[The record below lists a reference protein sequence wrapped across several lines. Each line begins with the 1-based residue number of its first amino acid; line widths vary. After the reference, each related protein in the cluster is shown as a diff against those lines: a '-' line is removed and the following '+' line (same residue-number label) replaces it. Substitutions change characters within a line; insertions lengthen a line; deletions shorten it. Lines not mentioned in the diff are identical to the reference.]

1 MDDRTSGTGRNPR
14 LPARALGLTLAAT
27 VLAASGTVLPLPALA
42 QASRATLDI
51 SAGPLSTALN
61 QLAAQ
66 TGLQV
71 LVDSQ
76 LVAGVSTPGLSG
88 SYTPEEALNALTSG
102 TLLRYTFTGP
112 RTVRLASALPADQ
125 GSADLAVAA
134 SNEVVALDTITIAG
148 EKLPRDVFRTYTS
161 VGVVT
166 GQELSD
172 FNDTTFDQAVS
183 RIANVTATRTG
194 NGNNSFSIRGLNA
207 EGVTQPSRS
216 APIISVM
223 VDGAMQGVEATRR
236 GSRGV
241 WDVEQIEVLRGPQS
255 TLQGRNSLGGTVIV
269 ETKDPTYT
277 PEVIVD
283 GQIGNMDYLNG
294 AFAVSAPI
302 VQDQVAVRIAGQAF
316 RKSVDIDYTDPSIAS
331 LGDDEFEEIRGKLLI
346 EPDAIPDLR
355 ALFTVSRTHDKPSW
369 NAVSGPDYFD
379 RVYSDPTNTAAEFRD
394 TYVSRYIAELG
405 YDFSPSLSVKSIT
418 AFNDADVSI
427 ASPNGSSFDRS
438 DTRDEHDLSQ
448 DIQFAYENPDV
459 PVSGV
464 AGFFAGKFDTDLN
477 SSISTNAFADFG
489 IPSASVQELDATN
502 TTTSFAAYADLRYE
516 VLDRVTL
523 LGGGRILQDTVS
535 SDYTGT
541 TLDIGGTQANIL
553 QCFFLGCTPE
563 AAFGALDEDTSVTNT
578 VFLPKIG
585 IAFDLTE
592 DQTLGFTASRG
603 YRSGFAEAI
612 PGSTEINQV
621 DPEFLWSYEVA
632 YRSRWMEDTLA
643 FNANAFYYDY
653 ENQQILTY
661 NPNFLGQ
668 TITENSARSH
678 AYGAEFEVRYR
689 PVASLELFTTLGLLK
704 TEFDEGITTAGN
716 LEGKEFPESPAV
728 TAALGGVWRHH
739 SGFFAAADVTYT
751 DGYYSAGDLDNL
763 SDRFVDAHTLVNAQ
777 VGYETR
783 YAMVSLFARNLLD
796 EDYLTSISETGSEAT
811 VGEGRFFGLRV
822 SARY

>member
-1 MDDRTSGTGRNPR
+1 MSDRSTGSGRTRR
-14 LPARALGLTLAAT
+14 LPARALGATLAAATLAAT
-27 VLAASGTVLPLPALA
+27 ATALPLTA
-42 QASRATLDI
+42 QAQAERSTLAI
-51 SAGPLSTALN
+51 SPGPLSTALN

-66 TGLQV
+66 TGLQIV
-71 LVDSQ
+71 ADSQ
-76 LVAGVSTPGLSG
+76 LVDGVTTSGLTG
-88 SYTPEEALNALTSG
+88 AYTSEEALNALTSG
-102 TLLRYTFTGP
+102 TSLRYTFTGP
-112 RTVRLASALPADQ
+112 RTVRLASALPGDAATTA
-125 GSADLAVAA
+125 SAD
-134 SNEVVALDTITIAG
+134 SGEFIALEPITIAG
-148 EKLPRDVFRTYTS
+148 EKLPRDVFRTYAS
-161 VGVVT
+161 VGVAT
-166 GQELSD
+166 AQELSD

-183 RIANVTATRTG
+183 RMANVTATQTAS
-194 NGNNSFSIRGLNA
+194 GNNSFSIRGLNA

-216 APIISVM
+216 APVISVM

-269 ETKDPTYT
+269 ETKDPTWT
-277 PEVIVD
+277 PEAIVD
-283 GQIGNMDYLNG
+283 GQIGNLDYLNG
-294 AFAVSAPI
+294 AFAVSTPI
-302 VQDQVAVRIAGQAF
+302 VQDQVAIRIAGQAF
-316 RKSVDIDYTDPSIAS
+316 RKSADIDYTQADLAS
-331 LGDDEFEEIRGKLLI
+331 LGDDEFEEIRGKILI
-346 EPDAIPDLR
+346 EPDAIPELS

-394 TYVSRYIAELG
+394 TYVNRYIAELG
-405 YDFSPSLSVKSIT
+405 YDFTPSLSLKSIT
-418 AFNDADVSI
+418 AFNDANVSI
-427 ASPNGSSFDRS
+427 NSPTGSSFDRS

-448 DIQFAYENPDV
+448 DIQLAYDNPGV

-464 AGFFAGKFDTDLN
+464 VGFFAGKFQTDLN
-477 SSISTNAFADFG
+477 SSIDTNAFASYG
-489 IPSASVQELDATN
+489 IPSASIQKLDATN
-502 TTTSFAAYADLRYE
+502 ETSSFAAYADLRYE

-541 TLDIGGTQANIL
+541 ALDLDQTQLNIL
-553 QCFFLGCTPE
+553 QCFFLGCVPE
-563 AAFGALDEDTSVTNT
+563 PAYGPLDEDTSVTNT

-592 DQTLGFTASRG
+592 DQILGFTASRG
-603 YRSGFAEAI
+603 YRAGFAEAV
-612 PGSTEINQV
+612 PGSTTINEV

-632 YRSRWMEDTLA
+632 YRSRWAEDKVA

-661 NPNFLGQ
+661 NPNFPGQ

-689 PVASLELFTTLGLLK
+689 PFASLELFSTLGLLK

-728 TAALGGVWRHH
+728 TAAIGGVWRHH

-751 DGYYSAGDLDNL
+751 DGYYSAADLDN
-763 SDRFVDAHTLVNAQ
+763 SPDQFVDAHTLVNAQ
-777 VGYETR
+777 IGYETR

-796 EDYLTSISETGSEAT
+796 EDYLTSISETGNEAT
-811 VGEGRFFGLRV
+811 IGEGRFFGLRV